1 MGHIARNCME
11 GGASY
16 GGGSSYPSYGGGQGG
31 GFGQQKQC
39 YSCGGYG
46 HMSRECLPAALGR
59 ECHSTNPTPR

>member
-11 GGASY
+11 GGGQYA
-16 GGGSSYPSYGGGQGG
+16 GGSSYPSYGGGAQG

-46 HMSRECLPAALGR
+46 HMSRE
-59 ECHSTNPTPR
+59 